1 MIVELL
7 NSGSIRAKVQAEN
20 WEEAGRIAGQL
31 LVDSGGV
38 SLEYIEAILKSVK
51 EYGPYIVIAPRVAL
65 FHARPQDGVKKICMS
80 LITLK
85 DGVNF
90 NAGEKDPVKLVF
102 AFGAVDNKTHLTA
115 LSELMI
121 ILKDNEL
128 LQKLES
134 SDDELQIVELLKNK
148 LENKGDL

>member
-1 MIVELL
+1 MILELL
-7 NSGSIRAKVQAEN
+7 NSSSIKANVHAET
-20 WEEAGRIAGQL
+20 WEEAGRIAGKL

-38 SLEYIEAILKSVK
+38 ENGYIEAILESVK
-51 EYGPYIVIAPRVAL
+51 KYGPYIVIAPGVAL

-80 LITLK
+80 LITIK

-90 NAGEKDPVKLVF
+90 NAGEKDPVKLAF
-102 AFGAVDNKTHLTA
+102 AFGAIDNKTHLTA

-134 SDDELQIVELLKNK
+134 SDDELQIIELLKNK
-148 LENKGDL
+148 LENKGD